1 MSSFYTASFVRRP
14 SFPALT
20 EAVAVHTA
28 VVGGGFAGLYT
39 ALGLAERGQGDV
51 CLLEA
56 ERIGHGASGRNGGFV
71 FAGYSL
77 GESDLLGRVPPA
89 TAIRLYQRTVA
100 AVDRIRNRIAQYDI
114 DCDLVDAGVLW
125 VNWFRDAAVLK
136 ERQHLLARHYGS
148 DWEWVDRPR
157 LRRWLDTERYSAALF
172 ERNAMHLHP
181 LKLAAGLAQA
191 VATHGVRVHEG
202 SRVTAVLPLP
212 DGRFRLPLASGGEV
226 LAENVVISCGGYLER
241 LEPRLAR
248 ALLPIATYVVST
260 PPDARVAA
268 AIQTDAAIYDTRF
281 AFDYYRR
288 TPDQRLVWGGR
299 ISTRDAAPA
308 AVSKLLRADIAKVY
322 PQFGELKIEHAWSG
336 LMSYARH
343 QMPQLGQLQPG
354 LWYAQAFGGHGLAP
368 TLVAGE
374 LLAAAIAHGDGGWRD
389 FAAFGL
395 PRTWGPLGK
404 VAAQLS
410 YAWAQWKD
418 RLRR

>member
-1 MSSFYTASFVRRP
+1 MTGYYTASFAGRP

-20 EAVAVHTA
+20 ERIAVHTA
-28 VVGGGFAGLYT
+28 VIGGGFAGLYT
-39 ALGLAERGQGDV
+39 ALGLAERGQQAV

-56 ERIGHGASGRNGGFV
+56 ERIGFGASGRNGGFV

-77 GESDLLGRVPPA
+77 GESDLLRRVPPA
-89 TAIRLYQRTVA
+89 TAVRLYQRTVA
-100 AVDRIRNRIAQYDI
+100 AVDRIRSRIAQYDI

-125 VNWFRDAAVLK
+125 VNWFRDARVLK
-136 ERQHLLARHYGS
+136 SRQQLLARHYGS
-148 DWEWVDRPR
+148 EWEWVDRER
-157 LRRWLDTERYSAALF
+157 LRHSLDTDRYSAALF
-172 ERNAMHLHP
+172 ERNAMHVHP

-191 VATHGVRVHEG
+191 VAAHGVRVHEG
-202 SRVTAVLPLP
+202 TRVRAVLPQA
-212 DGRFRLPLASGGEV
+212 DGRFRLPLAHGAEV
-226 LAENVVISCGGYLER
+226 LAEHVVISCGGYLER

-260 PPDARVAA
+260 PPDPRVRE
-268 AIQTDAAIYDTRF
+268 AIDTAAAIYDTRF

-288 TPDQRLVWGGR
+288 TLDQRLLWGGR
-299 ISTRDAAPA
+299 ISTRDATPT
-308 AVSKLLRADIAKVY
+308 AVSRLLRADISRVY
-322 PQFGELKIEHAWSG
+322 PQLGQLSIEHAWSG

-374 LLAAAIAHGDGGWRD
+374 LLAAAIAHQDQGWRD
-389 FAAFGL
+389 FASFGL
-395 PRTWGPLGK
+395 PRTFGPLGR

-410 YAWAQWKD
+410 YAWAQLRD
-418 RLRR
+418 HLRR

>member
-1 MSSFYTASFVRRP
+1 MTSYYTASFTGRP

-20 EAVAVHTA
+20 EGVTVHTA
-28 VVGGGFAGLYT
+28 VIGGGFAGLYT
-39 ALGLAERGQGDV
+39 ALGLAERGQTSV

-56 ERIGHGASGRNGGFV
+56 ERIGFGASGRNGGFV

-77 GESDLLGRVPPA
+77 GEADLLRRVPPA
-89 TAIRLYQRTVA
+89 TAARLYQRTVA
-100 AVDRIRNRIAQYDI
+100 AVDRIRSRIAQYDI

-125 VNWFRDAAVLK
+125 VNWFRDDRMLK
-136 ERQHLLARHYGS
+136 ARQHLLARYYGS

-157 LRRWLDTERYSAALF
+157 LRRWLDTGRYSAALF
-172 ERNAMHLHP
+172 ERNALHVHP

-191 VATHGVRVHEG
+191 VAAHGVRVHEG
-202 SRVTAVLPLP
+202 TRVRAVLPQA
-212 DGRFRLPLASGGEV
+212 DGRFRLRLNHGTEV
-226 LAENVVISCGGYLER
+226 VAEQVVISCGGYLER

-260 PPDARVAA
+260 LPDPRVRE
-268 AIQTDAAIYDTRF
+268 AIATDAAIYDTRF

-288 TPDQRLVWGGR
+288 TVDRRLLWGGR
-299 ISTRDAAPA
+299 ISTRDATPA
-308 AVSKLLRADIAKVY
+308 AVSRLLRTDIARVY
-322 PQFGELKIEHAWSG
+322 PQFGDLPIEHAWSG

-374 LLAAAIAHGDGGWRD
+374 LLAAAISENDPAWRD
-389 FAAFGL
+389 FASFGL
-395 PRTWGPLGK
+395 PRTWGPVGR
-404 VAAQLS
+404 VSAQLS
-410 YAWAQWKD
+410 YAWAQLRD